1 MLLRV
6 PMSRLRDMWS
16 ARSPTLLFAIKSALA
31 AGISWEITDLLLGE
45 EAAALAMISAV
56 IVVQTTSWQTARKGI
71 ERLIGVVIGVIL
83 AFAVAHFLGLNIWTI
98 TLIILCAQIIAMF
111 FQRRGP
117 YLATQI
123 PISAALA
130 LVLGATVSEYSLL
143 RLLGAVV
150 GGVIG
155 TAISLLLSP
164 PIYIFKA
171 RDAVADLMTHLAA
184 AIPRLADA
192 VAGRLSE
199 DETRATYIT
208 IRILEQRV
216 RATEQAYTLGVD
228 SARLNPWAFRA
239 RQMLEDYPDVL
250 LTLDRLVR
258 QMRRIAYTINEPE
271 SSWREVAQ
279 TQAWSGD
286 YARLLAEIGSMLVA
300 AAEHMR
306 VPATTASHGD
316 RPAGTVL
323 NARIERAQQQF
334 SAWQAQL
341 ARDTLNPDS
350 SVVSSGRAIMIR
362 GAVLTDLRRML
373 DEVQD
378 VVELTARPAPGSD
391 HETLNA
397 PPPER

>member
-1 MLLRV
+1 
-6 PMSRLRDMWS
+6 MWS

-56 IVVQTTSWQTARKGI
+56 IVVQTTSWQTARKGM

-98 TLIILCAQIIAMF
+98 TLIILCAQIIGMF

-150 GGVIG
+150 GGIVG

-171 RDAVADLMTHLAA
+171 RDAVADLMTQLAA

-192 VAGRLSE
+192 LAGRLSD
-199 DETRATYIT
+199 DETRDTYTT
-208 IRILEQRV
+208 IRKLEQRV
-216 RATEQAYTLGVD
+216 RTTEQAYTLGVD

-258 QMRRIAYTINEPE
+258 QMRRIAFTLNEPE
-271 SSWREVAQ
+271 SSWREIAQ
-279 TQAWSGD
+279 TQEWPGD
-286 YARLLAEIGSMLVA
+286 YARLLAEIGRMLVA
-300 AAEHMR
+300 VAEHMR
-306 VPATTASHGD
+306 ASATTPSD
-316 RPAGTVL
+316 DEQPAEVSL
-323 NARIERAQQQF
+323 NARMERAQQQF

-341 ARDTLNPDS
+341 ARDTLTPDNS
-350 SVVSSGRAIMIR
+350 IVSSGRALMVR
-362 GAVLTDLRRML
+362 GAILTDLRRML

-378 VVELTARPAPGSD
+378 VVELTGRPTSERD
-391 HETLNA
+391 EKTKDA
-397 PPPER
+397 PPPGS

>member
-1 MLLRV
+1 
-6 PMSRLRDMWS
+6 MWS
-16 ARSPTLLFAIKSALA
+16 VRSPTLLFAIKSALA

-71 ERLIGVVIGVIL
+71 ERLIGVVIGVML

-98 TLIILCAQIIAMF
+98 TLIILCAQITGMF

-150 GGVIG
+150 GGVVG

-171 RDAVADLMTHLAA
+171 RDAVADLMTQLAA

-192 VAGRLSE
+192 LAGRLGE
-199 DETRATYIT
+199 DETRDTYTT
-208 IRILEQRV
+208 IRKLEQRV

-258 QMRRIAYTINEPE
+258 QMRRIAFTLNEPE

-279 TQAWSGD
+279 TQEWAGD
-286 YARLLAEIGSMLVA
+286 YARLLAEIGRMLVA
-300 AAEHMR
+300 AAEHLR
-306 VPATTASHGD
+306 ASATTPSGGEQ
-316 RPAGTVL
+316 PAGVSL

-341 ARDTLNPDS
+341 ARDTLNPDNS
-350 SVVSSGRAIMIR
+350 IVRSGRALMVR
-362 GAVLTDLRRML
+362 GALLTDLRRML

-378 VVELTARPAPGSD
+378 VVELTARPTPTSD
-391 HETLNA
+391 EKTKDA
-397 PPPER
+397 PPPGN

>member
-1 MLLRV
+1 M
-6 PMSRLRDMWS
+6 
-16 ARSPTLLFAIKSALA
+16 
-31 AGISWEITDLLLGE
+31 
-45 EAAALAMISAV
+45 
-56 IVVQTTSWQTARKGI
+56 
-71 ERLIGVVIGVIL
+71 
-83 AFAVAHFLGLNIWTI
+83 
-98 TLIILCAQIIAMF
+98 
-111 FQRRGP
+111 
-117 YLATQI
+117 TQ
-123 PISAALA
+123 
-130 LVLGATVSEYSLL
+130 
-143 RLLGAVV
+143 
-150 GGVIG
+150 
-155 TAISLLLSP
+155 
-164 PIYIFKA
+164 
-171 RDAVADLMTHLAA
+171 LAA

-199 DETRATYIT
+199 GETRATYIT
-208 IRILEQRV
+208 IRTLEQRV

-279 TQAWSGD
+279 TQAWARD
-286 YARLLAEIGSMLVA
+286 YARLLAEIGSVLVA

-316 RPAGTVL
+316 RPAGTAL

-350 SVVSSGRAIMIR
+350 SVVSSGRAIMVR